1 MLLTKLSKNKIFIT
15 SLVIF
20 IFCVFLLPTL
30 SFAQTS
36 PYSNQVGPLIVNKPG
51 LVTCD
56 GSVEDPC
63 NLTKFVDMINRIIEW
78 IISIAGVI
86 FTISLIYGGFLYL
99 TAGENPGNK
108 ETAKKVITSTFYGF
122 LIILFSWL
130 IVYTILTILTG
141 DKNGSSSIFIFLK

>member
-30 SFAQTS
+30 SFAQTATD
-36 PYSNQVGPLIVNKPG
+36 PGPMPQKR

-63 NLTKFVDMINRIIEW
+63 NLTKFVDMINRIIDW